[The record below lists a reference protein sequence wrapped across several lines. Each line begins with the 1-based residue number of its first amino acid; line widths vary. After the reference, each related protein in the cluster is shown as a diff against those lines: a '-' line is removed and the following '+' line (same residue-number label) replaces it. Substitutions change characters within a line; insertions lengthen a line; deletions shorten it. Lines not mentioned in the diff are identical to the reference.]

1 MTTISEPLWLPLLRA
16 EVGRTSIGQ
25 AAKLLGYSR
34 TTVSLVLAGKY
45 PGQTERVAEVVLHT
59 LGRVACPYLGRDL
72 TPDECKAQSTSQAP
86 THNPLKLAHWR
97 ACQQCQNR
105 CKGE

>member
-1 MTTISEPLWLPLLRA
+1 MTTSESPWLPLLRA
-16 EVGRTSIGQ
+16 EVERTSIGQ

-45 PGQTERVAEVVLHT
+45 PGQTERVAGAVLNT

-97 ACQQCQNR
+97 ACQRCQNR